1 MLYPD
6 NAEEMV
12 FETEDIIKHNGM
24 FSVTRRAL
32 CFLLISIEIWNKARQ
47 ISNEI

>member
-24 FSVTRRAL
+24 PCSRRFAV
-32 CFLLISIEIWNKARQ
+32 
-47 ISNEI
+47 